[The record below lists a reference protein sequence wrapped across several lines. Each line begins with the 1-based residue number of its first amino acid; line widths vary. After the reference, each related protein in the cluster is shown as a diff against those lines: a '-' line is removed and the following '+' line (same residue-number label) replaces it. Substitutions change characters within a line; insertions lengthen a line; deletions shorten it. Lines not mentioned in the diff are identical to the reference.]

1 MISCSWDRKSSR
13 IMLRFIGI
21 SAWWSSG
28 ESGSGSLLVVR
39 VLRFAGLESRDKV
52 REMLCCPLPGPGG
65 EWLYCGVLGS
75 TS

>member
-39 VLRFAGLESRDKV
+39 VLRFAGLEARDKV
-52 REMLCCPLPGPGG
+52 
-65 EWLYCGVLGS
+65 
-75 TS
+75 